1 MDAGDLHIAPFVG
14 MVQDIERRKGRRSSG
29 ALVAIGAL
37 IILDDGSECIVAGYD
52 QNGNVL
58 CYPVSQ

>member
-1 MDAGDLHIAPFVG
+1 